1 MDRNPLHG
9 SVIPFARRWHVIHE
23 IDLVRLIEDQRGR
36 LAVCDR
42 AERIADA
49 LPQRPDGAALTEV
62 LAALDRLATR
72 GEADVSAWLEAMLLD
87 GGDHLASTVLDHI
100 RQQHVADA
108 AAARELQAALGEGG
122 WSGSPDALGYMLRG
136 FFTACRRA
144 VDFERLTIIALARH
158 RLTPDAHALLVAA
171 LAAGAGV

>member
-62 LAALDRLATR
+62 LAARSLTTAPGDRQIA
-72 GEADVSAWLEAMLLD
+72 
-87 GGDHLASTVLDHI
+87 
-100 RQQHVADA
+100 
-108 AAARELQAALGEGG
+108 LQAVEIAI
-122 WSGSPDALGYMLRG
+122 DALDIG
-136 FFTACRRA
+136 
-144 VDFERLTIIALARH
+144 
-158 RLTPDAHALLVAA
+158 
-171 LAAGAGV
+171 AAGAQGIDHRAHQRHVIGQIMHGMAFLL